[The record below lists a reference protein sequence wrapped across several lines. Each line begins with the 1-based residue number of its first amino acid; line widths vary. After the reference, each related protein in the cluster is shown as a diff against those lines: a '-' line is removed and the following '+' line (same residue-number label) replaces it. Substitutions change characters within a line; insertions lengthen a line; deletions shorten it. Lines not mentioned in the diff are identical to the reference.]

1 MLIRL
6 IVKTFILSAF
16 CFTSQHTLANKKLTE
31 NYISEYKK
39 IAISEMHRTGIP
51 ASIKLAQAI
60 LESDLG
66 RSPLAYKANN
76 HFGIKCGNGWTGETY
91 YKQDD
96 ETDNTG
102 ILIESC
108 FRSFNSGEES
118 YLAHS
123 DFLTSPSKQSR
134 YGFLFNLNT
143 TDYVGWANGLKFAG
157 YASDPSYPSKLIKII
172 ESYQLYKLD
181 VSVNTS
187 GRQQDLAEI
196 PAPKEKF
203 KQDKY
208 KKDTPEKVNPNIWN
222 SDETPET
229 EGREKNMISG
239 KYKVAK
245 INDVKMVLAYGG
257 ESIKELALRNGK
269 NVFDLLEYNELVI
282 SQDQVLKS
290 NEVIFLSKKKKS
302 VEDEALAFHT
312 VSKGE
317 TLYVIAQKNGI
328 RLENLMSKNNI
339 PPDAEPL
346 QGEVLSLN
354 KNLSKRDSP
363 KYRLVERT
371 DVFVDF
377 GSLQ

>member
-1 MLIRL
+1 MFRKILLNTPLIL
-6 IVKTFILSAF
+6 IF
-16 CFTSQHTLANKKLTE
+16 CSIGSYAIANRKLTE

-222 SDETPET
+222 SDETPGT